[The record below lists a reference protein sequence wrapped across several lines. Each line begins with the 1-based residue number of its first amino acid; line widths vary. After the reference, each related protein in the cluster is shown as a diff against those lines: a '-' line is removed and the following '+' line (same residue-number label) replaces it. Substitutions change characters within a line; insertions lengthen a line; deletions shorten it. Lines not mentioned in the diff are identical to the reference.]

1 MAKKIIFVTGTRAD
15 FGKIKS
21 TIKKL
26 QKNKNYKIT
35 IIVTGMHLM
44 QKYGSTY
51 LEIKKS
57 FPRTDIRRFKNQKNY
72 QSQDII
78 LSNTINKI
86 SPILK
91 KISPDMIIVHG
102 DRVESLATAIA
113 GSFNNFL
120 IAHIEGGEVSGTID
134 EHIRHS
140 ISKLAHLHFV
150 SNQEAKRRLLQLG
163 ELPQTIFVTG
173 SPEIDI
179 MKSDNLPSIELA
191 KKRYNVNFNKYSL
204 IIYHP
209 VTTEKKNKISFEV
222 DCLIRFIK
230 LIKTNFILI
239 YPNND
244 PGNEIIIRK
253 YLNSFKKNKKVK
265 IFKSLRFEY
274 YLTFL
279 LNSNFIIG
287 NSSSGVREAPFY
299 GIPTINLGLR
309 QKNRNNAKSIFDSKF
324 SLKEMSKIFKSNK
337 NLKFKKSK
345 MFGDGKSS
353 DKINKIL
360 KNKNIWN
367 ISRQKYLQIIK
378 NR

>member
-1 MAKKIIFVTGTRAD
+1 MVKKIIFVTGTRAD

-21 TIKKL
+21 TIKRL
-26 QKNKNYKIT
+26 QKNKNYKII

-57 FPRTDIRRFKNQKNY
+57 FPHTDIRKFKNQKNY
-72 QSQDII
+72 QSQDLI

-86 SPILK
+86 SPLLK

-150 SNQEAKRRLLQLG
+150 SNTDAKRRLLQLG
-163 ELPQTIFVTG
+163 ELPQSIFVTG
-173 SPEIDI
+173 SPETDI
-179 MKSDNLPSIELA
+179 MKSVNLPSIKSA
-191 KKRYNVNFNKYSL
+191 KKRYNLDFKKYSL

-209 VTTEKKNKISFEV
+209 VTTEQRHKIISEV
-222 DCLIRFIK
+222 NCLIKFIK
-230 LIKTNFILI
+230 RVNSNFILI

-244 PGNEIIIRK
+244 PGNEIIIKK
-253 YLNSFKKNKKVK
+253 YLKNFKKNKKIK

-287 NSSSGVREAPFY
+287 NSSSGVREAPFF
-299 GIPTINLGLR
+299 GVPTINLGLR
-309 QKNRNNAKSIFDSKF
+309 QKNRNNVPSIFDCKF
-324 SLKEMSKIFKSNK
+324 SLNNMMKIFQNFKYK
-337 NLKFKKSK
+337 KFKKSK
-345 MFGDGKSS
+345 IFGDGKSAE
-353 DKINKIL
+353 KINKIL
-360 KNKNIWN
+360 KKKNVWN
-367 ISRQKYLQIIK
+367 VSRQKYLQTIK
-378 NR
+378 K